1 MEFEEVLRRIEDNSY
16 KIETNLEKINKN
28 SYALE
33 ILGDYKMESNR
44 LFEITKKLYTII
56 YILLGIIVV
65 LCVVTGLLFYYK

>member
-33 ILGDYKMESNR
+33 ILGDYKIESNR
-44 LFEITKKLYTII
+44 LFEINKKLYTII
-56 YILLGIIVV
+56 FVLLVIIIALGIV
-65 LCVVTGLLFYYK
+65 LGLLYFL